1 MLADFGS
8 ISVSNARSLRNCLSC
23 LWCAVALRRYA
34 TQVPNRPTD
43 KRQDVIV
50 ISREEAVR
58 LLDKLCDCARVR
70 CRVGISLLGL
80 WIERKLRREGDMVF
94 LESPGLALDLR
105 LTDAMGFEYAEPR
118 NVLGRESAEGIL
130 SGLAIA
136 LPLRLP
142 VLTETLQPPRD
153 KILFFELDD

>member
-1 MLADFGS
+1 
-8 ISVSNARSLRNCLSC
+8 
-23 LWCAVALRRYA
+23 
-34 TQVPNRPTD
+34 
-43 KRQDVIV
+43 
-50 ISREEAVR
+50 
-58 LLDKLCDCARVR
+58 
-70 CRVGISLLGL
+70 
-80 WIERKLRREGDMVF
+80 MVF